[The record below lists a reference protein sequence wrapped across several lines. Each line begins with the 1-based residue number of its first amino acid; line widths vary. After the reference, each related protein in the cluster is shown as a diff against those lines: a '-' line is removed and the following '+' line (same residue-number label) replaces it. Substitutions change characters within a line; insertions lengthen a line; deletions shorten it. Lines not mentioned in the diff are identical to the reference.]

1 MFIKSAYVLVGP
13 WALNPPYG
21 YTTDYAL
28 CPFTFGLL
36 TKIAIF
42 GQQGTVL
49 IEQSNQIFQYL
60 QLNSVASFPAD
71 DTSQATAAT
80 NNNKQKTTSQTV
92 TGKAAT
98 NKKGRS
104 KKRRLSPIP
113 RKARKR
119 SKDRKMILKPSKL
132 GMCLV
137 AIFDKED
144 VVCPMISDFQMS
156 GHHL

>member
-1 MFIKSAYVLVGP
+1 M
-13 WALNPPYG
+13 
-21 YTTDYAL
+21 
-28 CPFTFGLL
+28 
-36 TKIAIF
+36 
-42 GQQGTVL
+42 L

-60 QLNSVASFPAD
+60 QLKSVASIPAD
-71 DTSQATAAT
+71 ETSQATAAT
-80 NNNKQKTTSQTV
+80 KNDKKKMPLQKE

-98 NKKGRS
+98 KKKGRS
-104 KKRRLSPIP
+104 TKRRLSPIP

>member
-1 MFIKSAYVLVGP
+1 MP
-13 WALNPPYG
+13 
-21 YTTDYAL
+21 
-28 CPFTFGLL
+28 
-36 TKIAIF
+36 
-42 GQQGTVL
+42 
-49 IEQSNQIFQYL
+49 
-60 QLNSVASFPAD
+60 
-71 DTSQATAAT
+71 
-80 NNNKQKTTSQTV
+80 SQTV

-98 NKKGRS
+98 KKKGRS
-104 KKRRLSPIP
+104 AKRRLSPIP

-144 VVCPMISDFQMS
+144 IAGPMISDFQMS

>member
-1 MFIKSAYVLVGP
+1 MYQQGHGP
-13 WALNPPYG
+13 LTPYG
-21 YTTDYAL
+21 YITDYAL

-36 TKIAIF
+36 AKISIF
-42 GQQGTVL
+42 GQQGTML

-60 QLNSVASFPAD
+60 QLKSVASIPAD
-71 DTSQATAAT
+71 ETSQATAT
-80 NNNKQKTTSQTV
+80 TKNDKQKPLQNV

-98 NKKGRS
+98 KKKGIS
-104 KKRRLSPIP
+104 TKRRLSPIP

-144 VVCPMISDFQMS
+144 IVGPMISDFQMS
-156 GHHL
+156 GHYL